1 MPQYRGIPGP
11 RSVSGWV
18 GERGG
23 GLWGTFRIALEIQM
37 KKIPNKIW
45 KKIRKI
51 SMCHPQLLKWGF
63 RDYQVN
69 TLLIEQLNKKKK
81 CVEYYLKVGK
91 K

>member
-1 MPQYRGIPGP
+1 
-11 RSVSGWV
+11 
-18 GERGG
+18 
-23 GLWGTFRIALEIQM
+23 
-37 KKIPNKIW
+37 
-45 KKIRKI
+45 
-51 SMCHPQLLKWGF
+51 MCHPQLLKWGF